1 MKTAT
6 FLILMLLPAVMMGQS
21 TASANIYSTITTVD
35 RIEPIQDSIDLHFR
49 VRSDW
54 NFLMNLSVTNVY
66 GSSST
71 DIMTSPSTDLF
82 LPGRRTPGLVIVF
95 NYN

>member
-1 MKTAT
+1 
-6 FLILMLLPAVMMGQS
+6 MLLPVVMMGQ
-21 TASANIYSTITTVD
+21 ASASASASASVYGTITTVD
-35 RIEPIQDSIDLHFR
+35 RIEPMPDSTDLHFR

-54 NFLMNLSVTNVY
+54 NFLMNLSVTNSY

-71 DIMTSPSTDLF
+71 DIMTSPSTDLI